1 MKGVSI
7 ILIALVVA
15 GGCIQTP
22 AKVAS
27 GMPAVLKNVSND
39 VNNVTGSIEK
49 NLTFAEASKSIDEHA
64 KAAFNLSVLRGN

>member
-1 MKGVSI
+1 
-7 ILIALVVA
+7 
-15 GGCIQTP
+15 
-22 AKVAS
+22 
-27 GMPAVLKNVSND
+27 MPAVLKNVSND

>member
-1 MKGVSI
+1 MKGI
-7 ILIALVVA
+7 PLILIALVIA

-39 VNNVTGSIEK
+39 VGNITGPIERNISIAVMGTPTVSAEP
-49 NLTFAEASKSIDEHA
+49 TFAPVKVIR
-64 KAAFNLSVLRGN
+64 V